1 MEKVK
6 NFKKIKKAKRRNRRV
21 EAFKRFVLVIFIL
34 AAVIFASYL
43 IVVNV
48 FKIKK
53 ITYEGNTWNDAETL
67 NNYIFTGKYSDNAI
81 VFFLKDKYKKKKV
94 IPYVETYSVKVNWP
108 SEIIINIYEKKIM
121 GCINDNGRY
130 MYFDKDGIVVDI
142 SDKLLSTIP
151 EVKGVKINNYVLHEK
166 MKMPSDVVLPSVVE
180 IKQQL
185 DKYHM
190 EVDSIVFDSDYAITL
205 KKGDIKI
212 LLGKNKYLTEKIYEY
227 SRIAPELVGRKGTLN
242 LEACDGTKKSYPF
255 KPSE

>member
-1 MEKVK
+1 MIYSGKMIVY
-6 NFKKIKKAKRRNRRV
+6 NTTYTMPNQDARDFVIWVSQSMLPRV
-21 EAFKRFVLVIFIL
+21 AENGIL
-34 AAVIFASYL
+34 TAPRLLRILSHH
-43 IVVNV
+43 
-48 FKIKK
+48 
-53 ITYEGNTWNDAETL
+53 DQETECFSL
-67 NNYIFTGKYSDNAI
+67 QFETESSI